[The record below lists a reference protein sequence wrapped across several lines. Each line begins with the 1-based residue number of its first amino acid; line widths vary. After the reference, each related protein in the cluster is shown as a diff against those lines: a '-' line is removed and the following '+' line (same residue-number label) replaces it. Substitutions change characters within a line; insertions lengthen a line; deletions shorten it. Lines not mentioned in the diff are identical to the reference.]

1 VRQYLVQLE
10 HWRIIDRIAA
20 ATECDPFLP
29 ILECSDALYIE
40 IVKTRTA
47 VKSVYCRSVKRVRPP
62 QLILSDTSVE
72 TSDRLGQIA
81 QGSNPDFRDM
91 AQVFD
96 EEATASK
103 SLLDALTQKTKHLQ
117 VKGFIVRSGEPY
129 LFCTC
134 VDSNETILHQ
144 KEGSVTKSYADLFIC
159 STAVTAT
166 LQSLENVFLK
176 SSV

>member
-1 VRQYLVQLE
+1 M
-10 HWRIIDRIAA
+10 IIDRIAA

-29 ILECSDALYIE
+29 ILECSDSLYIE
-40 IVKTRTA
+40 I

-96 EEATASK
+96 EEAIASK
-103 SLLDALTQKTKHLQ
+103 SLLDAQTQKTKHLQ
-117 VKGFIVRSGEPY
+117 VKGFIVRSGKPY

-134 VDSNETILHQ
+134 VDINETILHQ

-159 STAVTAT
+159 ST
-166 LQSLENVFLK
+166 NVFLK